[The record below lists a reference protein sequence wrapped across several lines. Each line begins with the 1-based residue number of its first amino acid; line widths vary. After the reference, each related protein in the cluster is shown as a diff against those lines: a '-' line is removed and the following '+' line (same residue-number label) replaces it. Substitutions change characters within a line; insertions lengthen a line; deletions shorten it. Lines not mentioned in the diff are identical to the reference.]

1 MCIDVLRRVA
11 LFPIAVSIVFLAG
24 CSPFSTYYRTAPGA
38 DFTRLA
44 TYRWEN
50 SAAAAAPLTE
60 HITGAV
66 EEQLALLG
74 YEKSSKPAVDFLIA
88 YRLII
93 NDMRVTYRIDMG
105 PRYDVPLWYYYRT
118 HYPAREWLTEY
129 CYVDTIRKVG
139 FFNIYAL
146 DPRTKLVLWQG
157 VAEDVFDEY
166 ASPLQNLQI
175 QRYAAIELMKNFPH
189 RQKK

>member
-1 MCIDVLRRVA
+1 MRAKISICIA
-11 LFPIAVSIVFLAG
+11 LVVFSLAG
-24 CSPFSTYYRTAPGA
+24 CSPFSTYYRTAPGT

-50 SAAAAAPLTE
+50 GAAAAAPLTE
-60 HITGAV
+60 HITGAI
-66 EEQLALLG
+66 EDQLALLG
-74 YEKSSKPAVDFLIA
+74 YAKTVKPSADFLVA

-93 NDMRVTYRIDMG
+93 TDMRVTYRIDMG
-105 PRYDVPLWYYYRT
+105 PRYDVPLWYYHRT

-129 CYVDTIRKVG
+129 CYVDAIRKVG

-175 QRYAAIELMKNFPH
+175 QRYAAIELMKNFPL